1 MSGDFDREELER
13 LALCYLGTVPPSQTP
28 QEQLHA
34 LNNGASG
41 ATRFTSFTSTKVQ
54 IQTPQEQ
61 LHALN
66 NGASGATRFAS
77 FTSTKVQNTD
87 T

>member
-1 MSGDFDREELER
+1 VAVSGDFDREELER
-13 LALCYLGTVPPSQTP
+13 LALSYLGTVPPSQTP

-41 ATRFTSFTSTKVQ
+41 TSFTSTKS
-54 IQTPQEQ
+54 
-61 LHALN
+61 A
-66 NGASGATRFAS
+66 
-77 FTSTKVQNTD
+77 NTD

>member
-1 MSGDFDREELER
+1 VAVSGDFDREELER

-41 ATRFTSFTSTKVQ
+41 AARFTSFTSFTSTIV
-54 IQTPQEQ
+54 QTPQEQ

-66 NGASGATRFAS
+66 NGAAGANS
-77 FTSTKVQNTD
+77 LY
-87 T
+87 

>member
-34 LNNGASG
+34 LNNGAAG
-41 ATRFTSFTSTKVQ
+41 AT
-54 IQTPQEQ
+54 
-61 LHALN
+61 LLY
-66 NGASGATRFAS
+66 
-77 FTSTKVQNTD
+77 
-87 T
+87 